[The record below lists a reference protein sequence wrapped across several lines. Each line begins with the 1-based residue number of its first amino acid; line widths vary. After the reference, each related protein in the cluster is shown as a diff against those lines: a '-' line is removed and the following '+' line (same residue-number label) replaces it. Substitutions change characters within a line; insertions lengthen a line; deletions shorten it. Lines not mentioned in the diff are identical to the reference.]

1 MFQISFVRMDRQI
14 NEVRRAVMTIRENI
28 LKEKL
33 IEVENNKYF
42 LENDE
47 HYFSLALEMME
58 NIGSLDPKLRDELIY
73 GTLFQ
78 WILKNR
84 FTCEQLKDLLNISLD
99 MSHLSYRLYEKEED
113 AVYKRTFSVLIVAL
127 IINKHRKET
136 FLSEKA
142 LYEVK
147 EKLIEYMSN
156 EHDVRGYVEVKG
168 WAHSAAH
175 TADALDELV
184 QCICFNKNDLI
195 DILNSIKAKVYI
207 GYYVYVDE
215 ESERMVTAVENSFNR
230 KILSN
235 SDIIEWLQG
244 FKLENPNGSYID
256 NFHLKVN
263 IKGFLRSLYFRLLDK
278 EDSNFIIKE
287 LKKILKNLK

>member
-1 MFQISFVRMDRQI
+1 
-14 NEVRRAVMTIRENI
+14 MTIREDM

-33 IEVENNKYF
+33 IEVENNKYL

-47 HYFSLALEMME
+47 QYISIALEMMD
-58 NIGSLDPKLRDELIY
+58 NIGSLDSMLRDNLIY
-73 GTLFQ
+73 ETLNQ
-78 WILKNR
+78 WIKNNK
-84 FTCEQLKDLLNISLD
+84 FIFEELESLLNISLD
-99 MSHLSYRLYEKEED
+99 RFHLFHRLYEKDED
-113 AVYKRTFSVLIVAL
+113 AVFKRTFSVLIVAL
-127 IINKHRKET
+127 VINKHRKEN
-136 FLSEKA
+136 FLSEKV

-147 EKLIEYMSN
+147 DKLIEYMRN
-156 EHDVRGYVEVKG
+156 EQDVRGYVEVKG

-215 ESERMVTAVENSFNR
+215 ESERMVTVVENSFNR

-235 SDIIEWLQG
+235 SEIIEWLQG
-244 FKLENPNGSYID
+244 FKIENIGESYIND
-256 NFHLKVN
+256 FHLKVN
-263 IKGFLRSLYFRLLDK
+263 IKGFLRSLYFRLLDQ
-278 EDSNFIIKE
+278 EDSNFIIE
-287 LKKILKNLK
+287 EIKKILKNLK